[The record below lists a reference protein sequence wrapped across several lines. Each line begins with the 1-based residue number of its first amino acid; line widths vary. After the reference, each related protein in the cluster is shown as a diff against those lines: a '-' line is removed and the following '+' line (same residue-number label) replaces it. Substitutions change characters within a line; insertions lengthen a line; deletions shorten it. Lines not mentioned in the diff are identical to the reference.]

1 MSIIIVGVGNED
13 FTRMVELDSDTQ
25 MLTHNNKTALRD
37 IVQFVPFRDF
47 VTKGSEEL
55 AKEVLAEIPTQV
67 LHFFRI
73 SAPSGRA

>member
-13 FTRMVELDSDTQ
+13 FSRMVELDSDTQ

-47 VTKGSEEL
+47 VTKGPEEL
-55 AKEVLAEIPTQV
+55 AKEVLAEIPKQV
-67 LHFFRI
+67 LQYFQVRT
-73 SAPSGRA
+73 PTGR